1 MKNNNN
7 FDFLRFLFSFLVVIG
22 HSILL
27 SGNPEFWN
35 GFFAAMPNFSVY
47 SFFIISGFLIYSSFD
62 RSKNLN
68 IYFRNRIKR
77 IVPAYFFI
85 VITFAFLL
93 YFFSST
99 TLQNYFSSD
108 WVKYLGANLVF
119 ANFLKPCIQY
129 VFENNLHCA
138 VNGSLWTI
146 KVEIMF
152 YVFVPILYYFIH
164 KKSRKSQNVIIIS
177 IYFFS
182 LIYSYYVNKYFNYE
196 LSKQFPGSLKYFV
209 VGILLYI
216 NFDYFNTKK
225 NKILIVFLFLGI
237 MEFLYSP
244 VQIIFALSLGIS
256 IVWLAFSK
264 LPFKNF
270 GKYGDFSYGMYLI
283 HFPVI
288 QIFVQEKIYE
298 NYSFFGLF
306 LSYVVIIFLSVMVWK
321 LIEEPFLRKRIKK
334 THL

>member
-1 MKNNNN
+1 
-7 FDFLRFLFSFLVVIG
+7 
-22 HSILL
+22 
-27 SGNPEFWN
+27 
-35 GFFAAMPNFSVY
+35 
-47 SFFIISGFLIYSSFD
+47 
-62 RSKNLN
+62 
-68 IYFRNRIKR
+68 
-77 IVPAYFFI
+77 
-85 VITFAFLL
+85 
-93 YFFSST
+93 
-99 TLQNYFSSD
+99 
-108 WVKYLGANLVF
+108 
-119 ANFLKPCIQY
+119 
-129 VFENNLHCA
+129 
-138 VNGSLWTI
+138 
-146 KVEIMF
+146 MF

-164 KKSRKSQNVIIIS
+164 KKSRKSQNVILIS

-196 LSKQFPGSLKYFV
+196 LSKQFPGSLKYFL

-288 QIFVQEKIYE
+288 QIFVQEKIYD

-306 LSYVVIIFLSVMVWK
+306 LSYVVIIFLSVMIWK